1 MIEMLQW
8 MAKYL
13 LFVFATL
20 GVYKLKPIFSLLVSA
35 QKTFIECV
43 FLVAGLFGTWKTY
56 KCKECYPT
64 SFSYVLSMKENQLDV
79 S

>member
-20 GVYKLKPIFSLLVSA
+20 GVDKLKPIFSLLVSA

-43 FLVAGLFGTWKTY
+43 FLVAGLFGTWKLTNV
-56 KCKECYPT
+56 K
-64 SFSYVLSMKENQLDV
+64 SVIQLV
-79 S
+79 SHMYYQWKKIS